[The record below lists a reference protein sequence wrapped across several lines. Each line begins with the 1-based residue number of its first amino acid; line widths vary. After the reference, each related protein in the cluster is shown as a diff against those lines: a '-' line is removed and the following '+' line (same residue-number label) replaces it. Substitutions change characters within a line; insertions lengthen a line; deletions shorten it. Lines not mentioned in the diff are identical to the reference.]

1 MDDIYYLFIEK
12 KFFMLGIKAVNIK
25 SYNENGYLIIRSALS
40 SKECEYFKKTKN
52 LKPKLKIPYSE
63 VAWGMEI
70 LLILSPLI
78 KY

>member
-1 MDDIYYLFIEK
+1 
-12 KFFMLGIKAVNIK
+12 MLGIKAVNIK

-63 VAWGMEI
+63 VAWGYGN
-70 LLILSPLI
+70 LIDTEPLI